1 MPTTPCFSFSFIN
14 CGHEYVAIKNKK
26 RKKEIWGTNTF
37 SQNCT
42 LVSFLSP
49 EGWSLF

>member
-14 CGHEYVAIKNKK
+14 CGHEYVANKK
-26 RKKEIWGTNTF
+26 RKKEGWGANTF
-37 SQNCT
+37 SQNYT